1 MLAQRSFRHKKGQ
14 LNTVSSIMLLGY
26 VCVATFL
33 VLSSEHSLGCRHTEG
48 PLSALATRLN
58 QPNSSRLMA
67 HVEHNAYPRDRLA
80 LPVGIDGPPGIGEGM
95 TPAGWIGLRPHMAAA
110 VVTRTGVLAYP
121 ATLTPTTTPTA
132 TPTETPTPTPL
143 VACARALWP
152 PGIGEDTATAGWRR
166 PWSRVMAAVVARTG
180 ILAWPAT
187 SPTHTPT
194 ATPIETPT
202 STRLVAC
209 AWVLWPS
216 SLDTETSSLPTTQ
229 VRPWSRV
236 MADLVTRTGILAWPA
251 TPPIP
256 TPGWHRPWSRVVAAV
271 VARTGILTHPATLT
285 PTSTPTATPNPTET
299 LTAAPLVAYARALW
313 PPGIGE
319 DTATAGW
326 RRPWSRVMA
335 AVVARTGILAH
346 PPTLTPTA
354 APTPTAT
361 PTETAAPLV
370 AYARALWPPGIG
382 EDTATARWHRPWSRA
397 VAAVV
402 ARTGIPPSPSPVEAT
417 LLNTDDDT
425 YNAAGGSV
433 QQHVR
438 HGAGRDPAL

>member
-187 SPTHTPT
+187 PPTPT
-194 ATPIETPT
+194 PTPTPTTTETPT
-202 STRLVAC
+202 
-209 AWVLWPS
+209 
-216 SLDTETSSLPTTQ
+216 Q
-229 VRPWSRV
+229 
-236 MADLVTRTGILAWPA
+236 
-251 TPPIP
+251 
-256 TPGWHRPWSRVVAAV
+256 
-271 VARTGILTHPATLT
+271 
-285 PTSTPTATPNPTET
+285 
-299 LTAAPLVAYARALW
+299 APLVACARALW

-335 AVVARTGILAH
+335 AVVARTGVLAWTATV
-346 PPTLTPTA
+346 TLTP
-354 APTPTAT
+354 PPPT
-361 PTETAAPLV
+361 PTETPLDAPTPLV
-370 AYARALWPPGIG
+370 ACARALWPSDVDI
-382 EDTATARWHRPWSRA
+382 ATSSPAIARGGSWLRV
-397 VAAVV
+397 VAALA
-402 ARTGIPPSPSPVEAT
+402 ARTGIPASPSPVEAT
-417 LLNTDDDT
+417 LLNTNDDT